1 MGEQSTSPWIVDL
14 VWTSQ
19 VERNGTRVD
28 TPDLA
33 AIKAQPENTFPQ
45 QPESSSISMPPKTRS
60 QTARSRPPNSPSLAT
75 LEEELRNLDVEDD
88 GRRSPQPPSPD
99 YDPADERREAEGLE
113 TRTTPKIR
121 KKTRTVTSSQK
132 DLARSADPNDGRC
145 LITNRPEPVQSCHLV
160 AQATDHETLTKLEYA
175 WGLKYRYFNVDT
187 RYNMMHLRNDW
198 HFLFDQPK
206 WILVPEIEV
215 LQKLSKIYVEDKY
228 ATSDITKIFAEPT
241 YRYYVLPALT
251 LREPICRYP
260 DVNKPGHEYFPPYSN
275 LGPLTSHI
283 HPHFVIFN
291 AGKKLAS
298 FESEDVSEMILILSQ
313 IVPSSSDAISM
324 VIAIQRL
331 YRAWMGVQVPDHF
344 YDTIGTPKRFHH
356 PSDEGRDDHS
366 QGGAPRRQGPRSA
379 TRSGN
384 QGTQASAGHFDG
396 GQQRAVLPFQAP
408 EDDDSSSI
416 TDDTVVED
424 DTAWIEYIHNWQKQG
439 KSVAESWGSDMF
451 HDSCDEQ
458 LAAYT
463 DEHARTPPSPG
474 AWDSWK
480 PTWDGRKSRYPSA
493 SDRAQFSSND
503 WAAFKNDVYLTRP
516 NDPQVT
522 T

>member
-1 MGEQSTSPWIVDL
+1 MSGQSISRWIVDP
-14 VWTSQ
+14 VWTGQ
-19 VERNGTRVD
+19 VESNGTRD
-28 TPDLA
+28 TPGLA
-33 AIKAQPENTFPQ
+33 AIKAQPESTPP

-75 LEEELRNLDVEDD
+75 LEEELRNLDVEGDS
-88 GRRSPQPPSPD
+88 RRSPQPPSPD

-113 TRTTPKIR
+113 SRTTPKIR

-132 DLARSADPNDGRC
+132 DLARSADPNGGRC
-145 LITNRPEPVQSCHLV
+145 LITNLPEPVQSCHLV

-206 WILVPEIEV
+206 WVLVPEAEV
-215 LQKLSKIYVEDKY
+215 LQKLSKIYLEDKC
-228 ATSDITKIFAEPT
+228 ATSDITKLFVEPT
-241 YRYYVLPALT
+241 YRYYVLPAPT
-251 LREPICRYP
+251 LQAPICRFS
-260 DVNKPGHEYFPPYSN
+260 DVSSRDHETDFPPFPN
-275 LGPLTSHI
+275 LGLLTSHI

-291 AGKKLAS
+291 TGKKLS
-298 FESEDVSEMILILSQ
+298 STLSKHVSEMILILSQ
-313 IVPSSSDAISM
+313 IVPPSSNALAM

-331 YRAWMGVQVPDHF
+331 YTAWTELQVPDHF
-344 YDTIGTPKRFHH
+344 YDTMGASNRFHR
-356 PSDEGRDDHS
+356 PSEEGQDDRS
-366 QGGAPRRQGPRSA
+366 QGGPPPRRQGLKST
-379 TRSGN
+379 TRSRG
-384 QGTQASAGHFDG
+384 QGSQASAGHYG
-396 GQQRAVLPFQAP
+396 RGQQRAVLPFQAP
-408 EDDDSSSI
+408 EDDDSSSV

-424 DTAWIEYIHNWQKQG
+424 DSAWIEYIHNWQKQG
-439 KSVAESWGSDMF
+439 KGVVESWESDVF

-458 LAAYT
+458 LAAYI

-480 PTWDGRKSRYPSA
+480 PTWDDPKSRYPNA

-503 WAAFKNDVYLTRP
+503 WAVFKNDVYLTRP
-516 NDPQVT
+516 DDPQVT